1 MRRILILGDTHC
13 GAVTGLW
20 HPEYKTRHQN
30 TIKLNPL
37 QEEIYEKWEQM
48 KEDVQKRDSYDT
60 IFLMGD
66 LIDGLNRKSFG
77 RERMVS
83 DLNEQVGC
91 VLKLLR
97 PLCKNKEVFGI
108 QGSGYHGSLDYEVDR
123 RICHELH
130 GQYGGSIANIR
141 LKSTNKI
148 INISHGSGF
157 PAQYIGSKMSK
168 EILLSI
174 MSAKLEKTPNID
186 ILIRGHFHEYAHL
199 EMLNKHFI
207 LNPCWEG
214 ARRNLH
220 SAPNYLRFQSTIGCV
235 KLEISDDDVIVN
247 PYIYPI
253 SYERK
258 NIKLI

>member
-1 MRRILILGDTHC
+1 MRRILCIGDIHC

-30 TIKLNPL
+30 TIELNPL
-37 QEEIYEKWEQM
+37 QEEIYEKWTQM
-48 KEDVQKRDSYDT
+48 KEDVQKGDSYDT

-97 PLCKNKEVFGI
+97 PLCRKKEVFGI
-108 QGSGYHGSLDYEVDR
+108 CGSGYHGSLDYEVDR
-123 RICHELH
+123 RICRELH
-130 GQYGGSIANIR
+130 GQYGGPIANIR
-141 LKSTNKI
+141 LKNMNRI
-148 INISHGSGF
+148 VNISHGSGF

-174 MSAKLEKTPNID
+174 MSAKLEKTPDID
-186 ILIRGHFHEYAHL
+186 ILVRGHFHEYAHL
-199 EMLNKHFI
+199 EMLNRHFV
-207 LNPCWEG
+207 LNPAWEG
-214 ARRNLH
+214 TRQNLH
-220 SAPNYLRFQSTIGCV
+220 SASGYLRFLPTLGVTI
-235 KLEISDDDVIVN
+235 ISIDDDEIDVT
-247 PYIYPI
+247 PFLYPI
-253 SYERK
+253 VHERK
-258 NIKLI
+258 NIKVI

>member
-1 MRRILILGDTHC
+1 MRRILIIGDIHC

-37 QEEIYEKWEQM
+37 QEEIYEKWELM
-48 KEDVQKRDSYDT
+48 KEEVRKGNGYDT
-60 IFLMGD
+60 LFLMGD

-77 RERMVS
+77 KERMVS

-97 PLCKNKEVFGI
+97 PLSKGKEVFGI
-108 QGSGYHGSLDYEVDR
+108 CGSGYHSSLDYEVDR

-130 GQYGGSIANIR
+130 GQYGGPIANVR
-141 LKSTNKI
+141 LRGTNKI
-148 INISHGSGF
+148 VNISHGSGF

-174 MSAKLEKTPNID
+174 MSAKLEKTPEID
-186 ILIRGHFHEYAHL
+186 ILIRGHFHEYAYL

-207 LNPCWEG
+207 LNPAWEG
-214 ARRNLH
+214 TRLNLH
-220 SAPNYLRFQSTIGCV
+220 SSPNYLRFQPTIGCV
-235 KLEISDDDVIVN
+235 KLEIDNDIVN
-247 PYIYPI
+247 VIPFIYPI
-253 SYERK
+253 KHELK
-258 NIKLI
+258 NIRVI